1 MWTRRQY
8 RHLAAIVVPA
18 TLAIIAVAAY
28 AKGEPGIFAQVAVAV
43 AWFALVTTA
52 FCLGY
57 SQGFLA
63 RDDQRPPQRVQELC
77 LVAGVLIAGL
87 SYQSWVRPLI
97 FPP

>member
-1 MWTRRQY
+1 M
-8 RHLAAIVVPA
+8 AATVAPA
-18 TLAIIAVAAY
+18 TLAILAMAAY
-28 AKGEPGIFAQVAVAV
+28 ADGEPGIFAQVTVAV

-52 FCLGY
+52 LCLGY

-63 RDDQRPPQRVQELC
+63 HDDQRPPQRIQGVC
-77 LVAGVLIAGL
+77 LVASVLLAGF